1 MKKFKIYA
9 LLATLAIGMASFS
22 ACSSNNNDDIPGTNG
37 EGYEGNHG
45 PDSLRVSSFD
55 QVRFLQDNIVEVDS
69 TGKFVQRVN
78 GMVLNEADTTVLT
91 VRVDSVGAA
100 LRKFMSWLSPDT
112 KVVMTTPSAINAHA
126 DLTDGDGNI
135 QETVYFKEVG
145 EGNTIAE
152 MSFKKGG
159 VLKHF
164 SKVLFVKKLP
174 MLTDAR
180 SPYTVGQTE
189 EYETF
194 TDSKQKW
201 LCVREAKDG
210 TAGLLVYLSKDQDTN
225 WGLSN
230 IGNFASPSLA
240 KAASEAM
247 RADWDKFVGYFN
259 ALDRTLGRDD
269 YYWID
274 DYRWYAVVFGFCAI
288 RLYDGNIDWFDAIWW
303 WKKENTKHCYFIQVR
318 TFGLVNKE

>member
-1 MKKFKIYA
+1 MKKLKFFA
-9 LLATLAIGMASFS
+9 LFVPLTIGMLSLA
-22 ACSSNNNDDIPGTNG
+22 ACSSDNDDSNNNDNDTHMGSVT
-37 EGYEGNHG
+37 
-45 PDSLRVSSFD
+45 SFD

-112 KVVMTTPSAINAHA
+112 KVVMTTPSTINAHA
-126 DLTDGDGNI
+126 DLTDGDGNV

-164 SKVLFVKKLP
+164 SKVMFVKKLP
-174 MLTDAR
+174 VLTDAR

-189 EYETF
+189 EYEAF
-194 TDSKQKW
+194 TNGKQKW

-210 TAGLLVYLSKDQDTN
+210 SAGLLVYLSKGKSKY
-225 WGLSN
+225 WGLNN
-230 IGNFASPSLA
+230 IGNFASPALA
-240 KAASEAM
+240 KAASEAI
-247 RADWDKFVGYFN
+247 RADWDKFVGYFS
-259 ALDRTLGRDD
+259 ALDRNLGRDE

-274 DYRWYAVVFGFCAI
+274 DYRYYVFVLGYCAI
-288 RLYDGNIDWFDAIWW
+288 RLSDGNIDWFNVF
-303 WKKENTKHCYFIQVR
+303 WKVHYSDFDRFYYIQVR
-318 TFGLVNKE
+318 TFGLVNK

>member
-1 MKKFKIYA
+1 MKKFKFYA

-45 PDSLRVSSFD
+45 PDSLRVTSFD

-100 LRKFMSWLSPDT
+100 LHKFMSWLSPDT
-112 KVVMTTPSAINAHA
+112 KVVMTTPSTINAHA
-126 DLTDGDGNI
+126 DLTDGNGNI

-164 SKVLFVKKLP
+164 SKVMFVKKLP
-174 MLTDAR
+174 VLTDAR

-189 EYETF
+189 EYEAYL
-194 TDSKQKW
+194 SGKQKW
-201 LCVREAKDG
+201 LCIKEAKDG
-210 TAGLLVYLSKDQDTN
+210 SAGLLVYLSGYKCSSQGTN
-225 WGLSN
+225 N
-230 IGNFASPSLA
+230 IGNFASPALA
-240 KAASEAM
+240 KAASETM

-274 DYRWYAVVFGFCAI
+274 DYRWYVVVFGFCAI
-288 RLYDGNIDWFDAIWW
+288 RLSDGNIDWFNVW
-303 WKKENTKHCYFIQVR
+303 WKTSIDDFDRFYYIQVR
-318 TFGLVNKE
+318 TFGLVNK